1 MLSSRTE
8 AMARGAGSTITI
20 SAAAISALLLTSHSL
35 ALLSTRWE
43 HGRVG
48 SISSAIALQMRMS
61 RAGAASQG
69 ASKLL
74 PDPLPNSLGNFFE
87 NSTDSMS
94 FIQCY
99 MISVG
104 AIDNGKEIA
113 QYGVGAPVDMPVM
126 LTYFEDNELKPVQ
139 ADYPDYD
146 HLINHVAVQMD
157 NNDFQLYKT
166 PVVLTL
172 QGEFEEEEEEEEED
186 GMGEVGDDDEEG
198 VYGDDDEEE
207 ELSLEQL
214 LLNEDEDDEDDE
226 DKDEEDEDEEDEE
239 DEDNKSGDS
248 MSSFWSASPAGR
260 AEDRF
265 GTVPDYALV
274 KGSGSSDGDAV
285 PESSLVTDEDS
296 KALRKAHRKADRI
309 IEYATDISLIASF
322 HYKKRNFHL
331 VKLLEPILIIGK
343 RITDIKGYYFTLL
356 NDEESSVVRPVL
368 EQLLILRKK
377 AATVPGAGSDVSSG
391 RRRPPPSP
399 LALDDEHA
407 PLTTS
412 GDGASGAK
420 KSRRRWITRRKD

>member
-1 MLSSRTE
+1 MH
-8 AMARGAGSTITI
+8 GAGSVF
-20 SAAAISALLLTSHSL
+20 SAAIGILLLTNRAL
-35 ALLSTRWE
+35 AFLATTRWGDSDCGGA
-43 HGRVG
+43 GRALWAQA
-48 SISSAIALQMRMS
+48 ISPS
-61 RAGAASQG
+61 REG

-104 AIDNGKEIA
+104 AVDNGREIA

-126 LTYFEDNELKPVQ
+126 LTYFENNELKPVQ

-172 QGEFEEEEEEEEED
+172 QGEFEDDEEEGDEA
-186 GMGEVGDDDEEG
+186 GDDDGEL
-198 VYGDDDEEE
+198 VYEDDGE

-214 LLNEDEDDEDDE
+214 LNDDNDEDDEEEDEDDDD
-226 DKDEEDEDEEDEE
+226 DDDDDDGKDA
-239 DEDNKSGDS
+239 KSDS

-260 AEDRF
+260 VDEKF
-265 GTVPDYALV
+265 GSMPDYALV
-274 KGSGSSDGDAV
+274 KGPGRNADPV
-285 PESSLVTDEDS
+285 PESSIVTEEDS
-296 KALRKAHRKADRI
+296 RALRKAHRRADRI

-343 RITDIKGYYFTLL
+343 RISDIKGYYFTLL
-356 NDEESSVVRPVL
+356 NDKESAAVRPIL
-368 EQLLILRKK
+368 EQLMISRKK
-377 AATVPGAGSDVSSG
+377 ASNASAARGDAGGG
-391 RRRPPPSP
+391 RRQDTASADDDDYVPP
-399 LALDDEHA
+399 AA
-407 PLTTS
+407 S
-412 GDGASGAK
+412 GDGPAGAK
-420 KSRRRWITRRKD
+420 KSRRRWISRKKD